1 MMIVPLVLMTDI
13 KMQEGMVQMHL
24 FQSMLTDLDF
34 HLLKAH
40 QSLYGQKNHLA
51 VLQEIY
57 RIKKEVEFKLKLKI

>member
-13 KMQEGMVQMHL
+13 KMQESTVQMHL
-24 FQSMLTDLDF
+24 FQSMLMDLDF